1 MFATLLEELAM
12 NDEPLAELAPSW
24 ELKPAAL
31 EIHQRHAARIK
42 ADGRWDAIDRDAL
55 TTYAA
60 TLAMYRELQAAVDA
74 AGVLVTGRD
83 GALVKNPVLPALA
96 ATRDSLLRLSR
107 AIPLVDSAAA
117 LESARFDRWADSL

>member
-1 MFATLLEELAM
+1 MKEFAVEVTG
-12 NDEPLAELAPSW
+12 LAPSW

-31 EIHQRHAARIK
+31 EIHRRHAARIK
-42 ADGRWDAIDRDAL
+42 AEGRWDAIDRDAL

-60 TLAMYRELQAAVDA
+60 TLATYRELQAAVDD
-74 AGVLVTGRD
+74 AGVLVSGRN
-83 GALVKNPVLPALA
+83 GELVKNPVLAPLT

-107 AIPLVDSAAA
+107 AVPLVDSAAA